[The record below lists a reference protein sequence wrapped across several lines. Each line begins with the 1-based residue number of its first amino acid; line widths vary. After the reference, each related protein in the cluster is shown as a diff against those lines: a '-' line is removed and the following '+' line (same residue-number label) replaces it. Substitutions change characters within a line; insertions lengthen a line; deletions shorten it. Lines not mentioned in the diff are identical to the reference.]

1 MATARTVVK
10 LTPPRPKLR
19 RPLDQE
25 LGAFV
30 LDKCREVMEE
40 YTELARRAP
49 DAFPFSERDLVTWYA
64 EMRYKLLG
72 AGRCSLCSSS
82 VRHALPVMAELEENT
97 VIMHTCLC
105 EQCMS
110 AQQSVARRVT
120 ICLQKTALEMPAA
133 SAQAVCTAA

>member
-1 MATARTVVK
+1 MGGKTMATARTVVK
-10 LTPPRPKLR
+10 LTTPKPKLP

-30 LDKCREVMEE
+30 LDKCREVVEE
-40 YTELARRAP
+40 YRDLARRAP
-49 DAFPFSERDLVTWYA
+49 EAFPFSEHDLVTWYA
-64 EMRYKLLG
+64 EMRYKVLG
-72 AGRCSLCSSS
+72 AGRCSMCGGH

-110 AQQSVARRVT
+110 AQKSVARRVT
-120 ICLQKTALEMPAA
+120 
-133 SAQAVCTAA
+133 

>member
-10 LTPPRPKLR
+10 LATPKAKLR

-30 LDKCREVMEE
+30 LDKCREVVEE
-40 YTELARRAP
+40 YTALSRRAP
-49 DAFPFSERDLVTWYA
+49 EAFPFSERDLVTWYA

-72 AGRCSLCSSS
+72 AGRCSLCGAS
-82 VRHALPVMAELEENT
+82 VRHALPVMAGLEENT

-105 EQCMS
+105 EPCMS
-110 AQQSVARRVT
+110 AQQSAARRVT
-120 ICLQKTALEMPAA
+120 LCLQRTAVETSTAPAE
-133 SAQAVCTAA
+133 AVCAAA

>member
-1 MATARTVVK
+1 MATTRTVVK
-10 LTPPRPKLR
+10 LATPKPKLP

-30 LDKCREVMEE
+30 LDKCRELVEE
-40 YTELARRAP
+40 YTALSRCAP
-49 DAFPFSERDLVTWYA
+49 EAFPFSERDLVTWYA

-72 AGRCSLCSSS
+72 AGRCSMCGAH

-97 VIMHTCLC
+97 VIMHSCLC
-105 EQCMS
+105 EPCMS

-120 ICLQKTALEMPAA
+120 LCLQRTAVEMPAA
-133 SAQAVCTAA
+133 APEAVGAAA